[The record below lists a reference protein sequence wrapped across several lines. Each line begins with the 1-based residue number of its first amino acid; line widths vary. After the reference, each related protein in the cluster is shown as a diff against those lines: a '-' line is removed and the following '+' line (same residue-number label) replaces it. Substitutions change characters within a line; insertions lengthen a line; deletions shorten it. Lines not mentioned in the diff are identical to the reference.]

1 MANPHFRPFIKPAP
15 YKVAYGGRGSGKS
28 YFFAE
33 LAIEVARRTKTVI
46 LCARELQESISDSVH
61 KLLRET
67 IDRLGYS
74 AEFEVQKNTIIH
86 LATGTTFI
94 FLGVKNNVTKVKSAQ
109 GVGIC
114 WVEEA
119 EAVTKDSWDV
129 LLPSIRGDKN
139 AEVWISF
146 NPKNILDDTYQRFIV
161 NPPKG
166 AIILKANY
174 SDNHYFHD
182 SPLPQQME
190 ECKERDVDLYRHI
203 WLGEPVSDSE
213 AVVIKYSWID
223 AAIDAHIKLG
233 FTPSGSKRIGF
244 DVADE
249 GEDKNALAYACG
261 SVVLHVEQWQKGDV
275 IESANRVERYAT
287 EIGADKI
294 IYDSIGVGAGV
305 KAQLN
310 RTARRKAEGFNAGG
324 AVVYPNAE
332 YINGKTNRDMFANV
346 KAQAWWSLRER
357 FYKTYRATQHSEDY
371 REDELI
377 SLSSGIET
385 STLECLKAE
394 LSRPR
399 IDYDG
404 NGRVKVES
412 KKDMAKR
419 GIKSPNLADAV
430 VMAFAPTDKTLDY
443 FLAMAT

>member
-1 MANPHFRPFIKPAP
+1 MA
-15 YKVAYGGRGSGKS
+15 
-28 YFFAE
+28 
-33 LAIEVARRTKTVI
+33 
-46 LCARELQESISDSVH
+46 DSVIQ
-61 KLLRET
+61 LIADTIQRE
-67 IDRLGYS
+67 GYLK
-74 AEFEVQKNTIIH
+74 EFEIQKAYIRH
-86 LATGTTFI
+86 LATDSLFMFYGI
-94 FLGVKNNVTKVKSAQ
+94 KNNVTKIKSLE
-109 GVGIC
+109 GIDIA

-119 EAVTKDSWDV
+119 EAVTKESWDI
-129 LLPSIRGDKN
+129 LIPTIRKPGS
-139 AEVWISF
+139 EIWVSF
-146 NPKNILDDTYQRFIV
+146 NPKNILDNTYQRFVV
-161 NPPKG
+161 NPPDD
-166 AIILKANY
+166 ICLLTVNY
-174 SDNHYFHD
+174 TDNPHF
-182 SPLPQQME
+182 PEVLRLEMA

-203 WLGEPVSDSE
+203 WLGEPVSDGE
-213 AVVIKYSWID
+213 AVVITYSWID